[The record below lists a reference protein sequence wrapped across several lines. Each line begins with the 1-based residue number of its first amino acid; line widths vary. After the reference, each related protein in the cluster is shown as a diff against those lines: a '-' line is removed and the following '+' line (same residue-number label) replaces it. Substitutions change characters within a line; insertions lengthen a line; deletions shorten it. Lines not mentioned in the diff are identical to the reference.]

1 MKLFHPS
8 RHQATLTI
16 LLGGALLLVTALGA
30 QVALHGITE
39 RYSTLVDTRIANL
52 NQLNHVDGLFRAQ
65 VQEWKN
71 TLLRGHVPGL
81 RDMYWQNFIR
91 AEAEVIQAL
100 DDLERSELNPATLKA
115 LKRFQRSHQEL
126 AKRYRQGYEIFLQ
139 TNFDYKA
146 VDSVLRGVDRQP
158 ASQLQDF
165 TERLERDIA
174 LEADALHDTAGNYYI
189 ATLFI
194 VIFASVIVALGVA
207 AIVRNAIE
215 VEVDSHSRS
224 GFLAKMSHEI
234 RTPMNGVLGMSELL
248 GATPLT
254 EQQTRYNQAIH
265 SSGQSLLILI
275 NDLLDYSRIEAGK
288 MSLEHI
294 PYSLRGLL
302 SNLYYLFV
310 HKAAEKQLTWHIDIA
325 PDIPDQFMGDSV
337 RLNQILVNLVG
348 NALKFTKAGSVELAI
363 RWHDGRLC
371 FSCVDTGI
379 GMTPE
384 AIDQLFTPFAQA
396 DASINR
402 RFGGSGLGLTISRE
416 LCLQMQGEL
425 HVKSTPEQG
434 SEFTVDIPAE
444 LAAREQDI
452 DFPEPKPLIK
462 LCIEDPKRAQDYQRY
477 CQFWRLKT
485 DQLDPSN
492 PNLST
497 SPSKSEPTITV
508 IDLID
513 HHKSDTLAAECKQA
527 GHKVLQLYDV
537 GQSNEWVNSHGEVSQ
552 GFKDRPPF
560 GALLKPLL
568 LDCLNL
574 DPSKAKHVDPHRGI
588 RPLNILAVDDNSV
601 NRTVVSA
608 MLAKLGHRCTLA
620 CDGED
625 AVSQFINTNR
635 AFDLVLMDCE
645 MPVLDGVGALKCI
658 REIEAQQQTTRT
670 PILALTANAYQSQ
683 LDGYRE
689 AGMDDVLTKPL
700 SLNTLKE
707 ALAKH
712 AL

>member
-1 MKLFHPS
+1 MNLFHPS

-30 QVALHGITE
+30 QIALHGITE
-39 RYSTLVDTRIANL
+39 RYSTLVDTRIASL
-52 NQLNHVDGLFRAQ
+52 NQLHHIDTLFKRQ

-71 TLLRGHVPGL
+71 TLLRGHDPNQ
-81 RDMYWQNFIR
+81 RDMYWQSFLST
-91 AEAEVIQAL
+91 EAEVSKAL
-100 DDLERSELNPATLKA
+100 DELESKALNPATRKA
-115 LKRFQRSHQEL
+115 LHQFQRSHKDL
-126 AKRYRQGYEIFLQ
+126 AKRYRQGFDIFLQ
-139 TNFDYKA
+139 SNLDFKA
-146 VDSVLRGVDRQP
+146 VDSLLRGIDRQP
-158 ASQLQDF
+158 ANQLHDF
-165 TERLERDIA
+165 TERLERDIG

-194 VIFASVIVALGVA
+194 VIFASLVVAIGVA
-207 AIVRNAIE
+207 AIVRNAIK
-215 VEVDSHSRS
+215 VEVDSHSRT

-254 EQQTRYNQAIH
+254 EQQVRYNQAIH

-302 SNLYYLFV
+302 SNLFYLFV
-310 HKAAEKQLTWHIDIA
+310 HTAAEKQLKWHIDIA
-325 PDIPDQFMGDSV
+325 PEIPDQFMGDSV

-348 NALKFTKAGSVELAI
+348 NALKFTKVGGVELTI
-363 RWHDGRLC
+363 RCQGGRLC

-379 GMTPE
+379 GMTE
-384 AIDQLFTPFAQA
+384 QAISQLFTPFTQA
-396 DASINR
+396 DTSINR
-402 RFGGSGLGLTISRE
+402 RFGGTGLGLTISRE

-425 HVKSTPEQG
+425 RVKSAPEQG
-434 SEFTVDIPAE
+434 SEFIVDIPAE
-444 LAAREQDI
+444 LAEREQDI
-452 DFPEPKPLIK
+452 DFPAPKPRIQ
-462 LCIEDPKRAQDYQRY
+462 LCIEDPKRMHDYQRY
-477 CQFWRLKT
+477 CQFWGLQT
-485 DQLDPSN
+485 EQLDTDKPSF
-492 PNLST
+492 SAARE
-497 SPSKSEPTITV
+497 SAEPIIAV
-508 IDLID
+508 IDLSD
-513 HHKSDTLAAECKQA
+513 HAKSDALATQCKQA
-527 GHKVLQLYDV
+527 GHKALQLYDV
-537 GQSNEWVNSHGEVSQ
+537 GQSNEWVNSHGEVSS

-568 LDCLNL
+568 LDCLHL
-574 DPSKAKHVDPHRGI
+574 DSTKAKQHDPHTGI
-588 RPLNILAVDDNSV
+588 RPLNILAADDNSV

-625 AVSQFINTNR
+625 AVSQFINNSR
-635 AFDLVLMDCE
+635 PFDLVLMDCE

-658 REIEAQQQTTRT
+658 REIEAQQQATRT
-670 PILALTANAYQSQ
+670 PVLALTANAYQSQ